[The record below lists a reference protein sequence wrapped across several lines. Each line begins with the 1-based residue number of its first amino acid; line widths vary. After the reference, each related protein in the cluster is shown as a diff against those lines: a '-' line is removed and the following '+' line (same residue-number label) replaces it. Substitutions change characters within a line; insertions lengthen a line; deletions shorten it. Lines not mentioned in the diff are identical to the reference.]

1 MYCKK
6 GVENLGLYNLLDRF
20 DHPSRSIG
28 ASTYIVNSGFDVY
41 FISQS
46 NVFSYSQLKHWQKHR
61 TDIRVTAFYSWTHL
75 STLHTPWFDFTSS
88 SLVHQPPSKYYIK
101 WKRMHRAATWCLAQE
116 SLHENVCKP
125 ICVCPYMW
133 TSKGQ
138 RDCPGWTRL
147 SEWTSVIGR
156 SPWHSSHQDPEKDWV
171 VKDELWVWKNVQQY
185 APIFSCN

>member
-1 MYCKK
+1 M
-6 GVENLGLYNLLDRF
+6 
-20 DHPSRSIG
+20 
-28 ASTYIVNSGFDVY
+28 
-41 FISQS
+41 
-46 NVFSYSQLKHWQKHR
+46 
-61 TDIRVTAFYSWTHL
+61 
-75 STLHTPWFDFTSS
+75 FTSS
-88 SLVHQPPSKYYIK
+88 ANRTCFHTVSWNTGRNTGQISGWQRFTHEHICPLFTHLGLTSHYPPLVHQPPSKYYIK